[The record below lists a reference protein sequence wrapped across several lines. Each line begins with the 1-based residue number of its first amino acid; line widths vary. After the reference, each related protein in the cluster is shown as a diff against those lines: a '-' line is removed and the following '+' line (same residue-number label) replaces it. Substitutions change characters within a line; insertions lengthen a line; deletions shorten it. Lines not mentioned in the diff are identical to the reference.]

1 MENLLRRG
9 ARPDTESRL
18 RRRLWP
24 LPAVAGAQAV
34 EEAPAVV
41 RQQPYS
47 AALTRTLAI
56 ASSTEGRSI
65 ANTVSGVTTAYS
77 M

>member
-1 MENLLRRG
+1 MENLLRRR
-9 ARPDTESRL
+9 ARPDTESRF
-18 RRRLWP
+18 RGRPWA
-24 LPAVAGAQAV
+24 LPAVAGAQAA
-34 EEAPAVV
+34 EEGPACSV
-41 RQQPYS
+41 QPYS
-47 AALTRTLAI
+47 AALTRTLAM

>member
-1 MENLLRRG
+1 MENLPRAALGRTPNPGSDAAFGPFRQSLGLRRP
-9 ARPDTESRL
+9 RKHP
-18 RRRLWP
+18 P
-24 LPAVAGAQAV
+24 
-34 EEAPAVV
+34 VV
-41 RQQPYS
+41 WRQPYS

>member
-1 MENLLRRG
+1 MENLLRGVLGPTPIPGSG
-9 ARPDTESRL
+9 AAFGPF
-18 RRRLWP
+18 RRLYALRQSRKRP
-24 LPAVAGAQAV
+24 P
-34 EEAPAVV
+34 VV

-47 AALTRTLAI
+47 AALTRTLAM